1 MAATRTTDAIAKFS
15 SRCFAAADPVRFC
28 IYCLLFAWFHDL
40 QHNWN
45 ICAYRNAA
53 LIGTECMIIHIIP
66 ISTFDPPSIFANFDN
81 IDTLPWLKIKDFH
94 AWREGQAYDVYEW
107 FAADDN
113 VPLGVQY
120 VIVHDCQEI
129 NTLPKNEYV
138 HALKNLTVS
147 ILYTFSLDVIQQ
159 IL

>member
-1 MAATRTTDAIAKFS
+1 
-15 SRCFAAADPVRFC
+15 
-28 IYCLLFAWFHDL
+28 
-40 QHNWN
+40 
-45 ICAYRNAA
+45 
-53 LIGTECMIIHIIP
+53 MIIHIIP
-66 ISTFDPPSIFANFDN
+66 ISTFDPPSIFVNFDN